1 MSLKAIIFDFNGII
15 VNDEP
20 IHLAMYQKV
29 LLEEGIKLSA
39 KEYYTK
45 YLAYDDRNCF
55 EKILTRAGKSFSSD
69 LIQELI
75 KRKAVYYEA
84 YMENHL
90 CLFPYVKSSI
100 KKLARKYPL
109 AIASAALKD
118 EIRWL
123 LKRSGILSC
132 FKVIVGAEDTKR
144 SKPDPESY
152 LLALKKL
159 NQNGKILPGECLVI
173 EDSIHGVE
181 GTRRAGMKCLAVSHT
196 YPKSKLKNADLVIAG
211 FKLFSLRKILKLFK

>member
-1 MSLKAIIFDFNGII
+1 MSLKAIIFDFNGVI

-29 LLEEGIKLSA
+29 LREEGIKLSA
-39 KEYYTK
+39 KEYYKK

-55 EKILTRAGKSFSSD
+55 EKILTQAGKPATSGI
-69 LIQELI
+69 IQELI

-84 YMENHL
+84 YMEKNL
-90 CLFPYVKSSI
+90 CIFPYVKNCI

-109 AIASAALKD
+109 AIASAALRD

-123 LKRSGILSC
+123 LKRSGILSY
-132 FKVIVGAEDTKR
+132 FKIIVGAEDTKR

-159 NQNGKILPGECLVI
+159 NLRKNILPKECLVI

-181 GTRRAGMKCLAVSHT
+181 GTRRAGMKCLAVAHT

-211 FKLFSLRKILKLFK
+211 FKNFSLRKILKLFE